1 MTPATLADSVTSIGS
16 VAFLNCEALTPSSVI
31 SIGQPA
37 FSSCSTLEDAYYAGT
52 EANWSNISIGSD
64 NNRLLDTRIHYN
76 CTDPEQHW
84 TVHSTEAT
92 CSEAGYTAE
101 VCTCGTPYT
110 RNRVE
115 TDAALGH
122 DMGQRLPDPD
132 KEGEERSNCSRCD
145 HYEIRPAAP

>member
-16 VAFLNCEALTPSSVI
+16 VAFLNCEALTSVVIPSSVI

-37 FSSCSTLEDAYYAGT
+37 FSSCSTLEDAYCAG
-52 EANWSNISIGSD
+52 
-64 NNRLLDTRIHYN
+64 
-76 CTDPEQHW
+76 
-84 TVHSTEAT
+84 TEAT